1 MKIDME
7 NNIYYE
13 GIFIETSPV
22 LRPSIRIAPM
32 TNENLVAPQG
42 GDVTKSLNYL
52 SRRFGQYV
60 LSTKGKRAIS
70 EVLEYYNLKSDDIV
84 TILTTSNN
92 LYISGCVT
100 REIEKFCKW
109 NREVCDKTKAIFFNH
124 EFGYPNRKMEEIVQ
138 YGLPIIEDCAH
149 TFFDEDPQIGQYS
162 DFVIYSLPK
171 AFPMQVGAVI
181 KTKKDIPCKV
191 DAPVQDNILRNFS
204 FHVDA
209 IEQIKQKRK
218 ENCKILLDGLKDL
231 GVASY
236 SDDEMATPAVFL
248 FRWKEGLNYQDLKDF
263 LQSNGVE
270 CSVFYG
276 EPAFYMPC
284 HQNLSSIEIE
294 YMVKLIRY
302 WYYYRN

>member
-1 MKIDME
+1 ME

-32 TNENLVAPQG
+32 TNDNLVAPRD
-42 GDVTKSLNYL
+42 GDVSKSMDYL
-52 SRRFGQYV
+52 SNRFGQYV

-70 EVLEYYNLKSDDIV
+70 EVLEYYQLKSDDIV

-109 NREVCDKTKAIFFNH
+109 NREVCDKTKVIFFNH
-124 EFGYPNRKMEEIVQ
+124 EFGYPGRNMKEIAQ

-149 TFFDEDPQIGQYS
+149 SFFDEDQQIGRYS

-181 KTKKDIPCKV
+181 KTKKEMSCKV
-191 DAPVQDNILRNFS
+191 DALVQDNILKNFS
-204 FHVDA
+204 FHIND

-218 ENCKILLDGLKDL
+218 NNCKILLEGLKDL
-231 GVASY
+231 GVGSFF
-236 SDDEMATPAVFL
+236 DDEKATPAVFL
-248 FRWKEGLNYQDLKDF
+248 FRWKNNLNYPDLKDF

-276 EPAFYMPC
+276 KPAFYIPC
-284 HQNLSSIEIE
+284 HQNLSSIELE

-302 WYYYRN
+302 WYFYKSNCAE